1 MRLPGFVQNPF
12 AFMARASTFVL
23 SSQWEGFGNVLT
35 EAMACGT
42 PVISTDCPHGPGEI
56 LQDGRWGELVPVGD
70 VAALA
75 QAMRCSLRERAPF
88 QARAAAAREY
98 VVRFEASQ
106 ITGQY
111 ESVIRSAWKAKTRR
125 SL

>member
-1 MRLPGFVQNPF
+1 
-12 AFMARASTFVL
+12 MARASAFVL
-23 SSQWEGFGNVLT
+23 SSRWEGFGNVLT

-42 PVISTDCPHGPGEI
+42 PVIATDCPHGPREI
-56 LQDGRWGELVPVGD
+56 LQGGRWGELIPVGD

-75 QAMRCSLRERAPF
+75 EAMHGSLRERARF

-106 ITGQY
+106 ITRQY
-111 ESVIRSAWKAKTRR
+111 EAVIRSLLQGKEGH